1 MYLTFSCLYEHV
13 PTTLRPD
20 PTLGLDPKTTGS
32 PLSSGLSATSTDAKK
47 LSILRGR

>member
-13 PTTLRPD
+13 PITLRPD
-20 PTLGLDPKTTGS
+20 PPLGLDPKTTGS